1 MLTWQA
7 TNVYRFNCFDF
18 CLHIYLLP
26 GPVHRLCPR
35 PSRTRSSLSPW
46 YSFEVWLSLAVF
58 DSWKLNELQTAPKVH
73 MSPLDVDFENIV
85 FHLSSFYERQVC
97 GMTARTLRDP
107 LPPPLPG
114 IRRAATQSQSCQR
127 RLEDIHFLPP
137 PWAVLWPWI
146 VLISTLTNRCISF
159 ICGLDCSDHGRSNK
173 SDTGTTFDLFWPAL
187 LSKLWKTT
195 PSLGLLKIEKSGPDP
210 WWPWLGRKA
219 NGRNRSVKFWPD
231 LNLTL
236 DVTLTVLFQKARQ
249 PWRFSL

>member
-1 MLTWQA
+1 MSIASIVSTFAYIFICFQVQFTACVPDRPGLGAVCLHDTHLK
-7 TNVYRFNCFDF
+7 FDF
-18 CLHIYLLP
+18 RWLCLTHGSLMSFRQRQRFIWVPWTSTLKTLSFIFLLFMSGRFAAWLP
-26 GPVHRLCPR
+26 GLWGT
-35 PSRTRSSLSPW
+35 PSRPLFP
-46 YSFEVWLSLAVF
+46 VF
-58 DSWKLNELQTAPKVH
+58 D
-73 MSPLDVDFENIV
+73 
-85 FHLSSFYERQVC
+85 
-97 GMTARTLRDP
+97 G
-107 LPPPLPG
+107 LPPS
-114 IRRAATQSQSCQR
+114 RSRVSVAWRTSTFC
-127 RLEDIHFLPP
+127 PP

-195 PSLGLLKIEKSGPDP
+195 PTLGLLKIEKSGPDP